1 MQSPC
6 ALHTRRFTGH
16 ALRPGPWG
24 GIPGGTALTPALLS
38 FTKSAQW
45 VNTTHMRFDSTLFLS
60 ALGLAFVLEGLVWA
74 LFPRGMRRAMAQLTV
89 TPSGRLR
96 VLGLC
101 SVGAGLLL
109 VWLARH

>member
-1 MQSPC
+1 
-6 ALHTRRFTGH
+6 
-16 ALRPGPWG
+16 
-24 GIPGGTALTPALLS
+24 
-38 FTKSAQW
+38 
-45 VNTTHMRFDSTLFLS
+45 MRFDSTLFLS